1 MKFIVEVQNHQYRM
15 VSDIIGYLEVNGKVI
30 KDRFGTYDTSVI
42 EALPIIN
49 GFTFIKQLLNS
60 NDTNNY
66 SWWLQYRNGLR
77 VVDTDVLWF

>member
-42 EALPIIN
+42 EALPVIN

>member
-77 VVDTDVLWF
+77 VVDVNVI

>member
-30 KDRFGTYDTSVI
+30 KDRFGTYDTSII
-42 EALPIIN
+42 EALPVIN

-66 SWWLQYRNGLR
+66 CWWLQYRNGLR
-77 VVDTDVLWF
+77 VVDVNVL

>member
-30 KDRFGTYDTSVI
+30 KDRFGTYDTSII
-42 EALPIIN
+42 EALPVIN

-77 VVDTDVLWF
+77 VVDADVL

>member
-30 KDRFGTYDTSVI
+30 KDRFGTYDASII
-42 EALPIIN
+42 ETLPVIN
-49 GFTFIKQLLNS
+49 GFAFMKQLLNS

-77 VVDTDVLWF
+77 VVDTDVL

>member
-30 KDRFGTYDTSVI
+30 KDRFGAYDTSVI
-42 EALPIIN
+42 EALPVIN

-66 SWWLQYRNGLR
+66 CWWLQYRNGLR
-77 VVDTDVLWF
+77 VVDTDVL

>member
-30 KDRFGTYDTSVI
+30 KDRFGTYDTSII
-42 EALPIIN
+42 EALPVIN
-49 GFTFIKQLLNS
+49 GFTFMKQLLNS

-66 SWWLQYRNGLR
+66 CWWLQYRNGLR
-77 VVDTDVLWF
+77 VVDVNVL

>member
-42 EALPIIN
+42 EALPVIN

-66 SWWLQYRNGLR
+66 CWWLQYRNGLR
-77 VVDTDVLWF
+77 VVDVNVL

>member
-15 VSDIIGYLEVNGKVI
+15 VSDIIGYLEVNGEVI
-30 KDRFGTYDTSVI
+30 KDRFGTYDASII
-42 EALPIIN
+42 ETLPVIN
-49 GFTFIKQLLNS
+49 GFTFMKQLLNS

-77 VVDTDVLWF
+77 VVDSDVL

>member
-42 EALPIIN
+42 EALPVIN

-66 SWWLQYRNGLR
+66 CWWLQYRNGLR
-77 VVDTDVLWF
+77 VVDTDVL

>member
-42 EALPIIN
+42 ESLPVIN

-66 SWWLQYRNGLR
+66 CWWLQYRNGLR

>member
-15 VSDIIGYLEVNGKVI
+15 VSDIIGYLEVNGEVI
-30 KDRFGTYDTSVI
+30 KDRFRTYDTSVI
-42 EALPIIN
+42 ESLPVIN

-77 VVDTDVLWF
+77 VVDVNVL

>member
-30 KDRFGTYDTSVI
+30 KDRFGTYDAYII
-42 EALPIIN
+42 ETLPIIN
-49 GFTFIKQLLNS
+49 GFTFMKQLLNS

-77 VVDTDVLWF
+77 VVDADVL

>member
-30 KDRFGTYDTSVI
+30 KDRFGTYDASII
-42 EALPIIN
+42 ETLPVIN
-49 GFTFIKQLLNS
+49 GFTFMKQLLNS

-66 SWWLQYRNGLR
+66 CWCYNIGMA
-77 VVDTDVLWF
+77 

>member
-77 VVDTDVLWF
+77 VVDTDVL

>member
-30 KDRFGTYDTSVI
+30 KDRFGTYDTSII
-42 EALPIIN
+42 EALPVIN
-49 GFTFIKQLLNS
+49 GFTFMKQLLNS

-66 SWWLQYRNGLR
+66 CWWLQYRNGLR
-77 VVDTDVLWF
+77 VVDVNVLWF

>member
-42 EALPIIN
+42 EALPVIN

-77 VVDTDVLWF
+77 VVDTDVL